1 MTSKTITR
9 NLCFINKMTLIIL
22 FSFLL
27 HARCTKTDTI
37 LLDELGFSKNLL
49 AGSGTDNNFQK
60 VWKLDSLIVNGS
72 GVLLTSAQL
81 KYYKT
86 FNWDGIYLD
95 FDGNEGKWDMAS
107 NTSLEIE
114 ITNSSDTKV
123 LSYEIIELN
132 SLNLQL
138 ETLGYNDKYQYYFI
152 KQ

>member
-1 MTSKTITR
+1 M
-9 NLCFINKMTLIIL
+9 
-22 FSFLL
+22 
-27 HARCTKTDTI
+27 
-37 LLDELGFSKNLL
+37 
-49 AGSGTDNNFQK
+49 
-60 VWKLDSLIVNGS
+60 
-72 GVLLTSAQL
+72 LLTAAQL

-138 ETLGYNDKYQYYFI
+138 ETLGYNDKYKYYFI